1 MINNEI
7 YTFVKMI
14 KIMKSLFKL
23 ILIGLL
29 SSFITILFY
38 NNYDKYKIKV
48 KDLNYNKVIPVNYS
62 YSKKNSSTT
71 DFTIAAEK
79 SIDAVVHIKNTSLNS
94 NNNPSWY
101 RFFYEEKNYI
111 PERIGTGSGVIV
123 SPDGYIIT
131 NNHVIDG
138 YSEILVTTNDNKSYK
153 ANLVG
158 TDPGIDIAVLKIN
171 TDRMLPY
178 ISFGD
183 SDITKV
189 GEWVLA
195 VGNPFNLNSTVTA
208 GIISAKSR
216 DLNKYDNKNESYI
229 QTDAAVNKGNSGGA
243 LVNTNGELI
252 GINTAISSV
261 TGGFVGYSFAV
272 PSNVARK
279 VFEDIIEFGNVQKGL
294 LGVLGQALNSVVA
307 KKFGVVETE
316 GFYIN
321 EIEKGFGADISGLK
335 PGDIIKS
342 IDGIKI
348 NKFAD
353 LSGYLST
360 KRPGQK
366 VSIAFIRDN
375 IKKNVTVSLKKID
388 RINFYGMEL
397 RELNID
403 KKEEFNIDGG
413 LIISRM
419 GNERLYRNGINEGYI
434 ILEINNEKIYKVS
447 DVEKFSPYDLENIL
461 FINPAGEK
469 ERLFFR

>member
-1 MINNEI
+1 
-7 YTFVKMI
+7 
-14 KIMKSLFKL
+14 MKSLFKFVL
-23 ILIGLL
+23 IAIL
-29 SSFITILFY
+29 SSFISIVFY
-38 NNYDKYKIKV
+38 NNYYKSETIFNNF
-48 KDLNYNKVIPVNYS
+48 DYNKSVPVNYY
-62 YSKKNSSTT
+62 YSDKSSTST

-79 SIDAVVHIKNTSLNS
+79 TIDAVVHVKNTTLGS
-94 NNNPSWY
+94 NNNQSWY
-101 RFFYEEKNYI
+101 RFFYEGENDI
-111 PERIGTGSGVIV
+111 PERVGTGSGVIV

-138 YSEILVTTNDNKSYK
+138 YSEIEITTNNNKSYK
-153 ANLVG
+153 ANLIG
-158 TDPGIDIAVLKIN
+158 TDPGTDIAVLKIN
-171 TDRMLPY
+171 TDKILPY

-183 SDITKV
+183 SDITKI

-243 LVNTNGELI
+243 LVNTNGQLI

-279 VFEDIIEFGNVQKGL
+279 VFEDIIEFGDVQKGL
-294 LGVLGQALNSVVA
+294 LGVIGQALNSDIA
-307 KKFGVVETE
+307 KKFDVIETE
-316 GFYIN
+316 GFYIS

-342 IDGIKI
+342 IDGLKI

-366 VSIAFIRDN
+366 VSIMFIRKN
-375 IKKNVTVSLKKID
+375 LKKNVMITLKKIN

-397 RELNID
+397 RELNKN
-403 KKEEFNIDGG
+403 KKEEFNIDAG

-419 GNERLYRNGINEGYI
+419 RNERLYRNGIDEGHI
-434 ILEINNEKIYKVS
+434 ILEINNKKLYKVS
-447 DVEKFSPYDLENIL
+447 DIENFSPYDLENIL
-461 FINPAGEK
+461 FINPDGEK

>member
-1 MINNEI
+1 
-7 YTFVKMI
+7 
-14 KIMKSLFKL
+14 MKLFLKYL
-23 ILIGLL
+23 LIGVL
-29 SSFITILFY
+29 SGFISIYFY
-38 NNYDKYKIKV
+38 NYYDKSEIKFN
-48 KDLNYNKVIPVNYS
+48 DLNYSNSIPVNYL
-62 YSKKNSSTT
+62 YSNKNSIST
-71 DFTIAAEK
+71 DFTVAAEK
-79 SIDAVVHIKNTSLNS
+79 TIDAVVHVKNTSRSSS
-94 NNNPSWY
+94 NTPSWY
-101 RFFYEEKNYI
+101 RFFYEEENDI

-138 YSEILVTTNDNKSYK
+138 YSEIEITTNNNKSYK
-153 ANLVG
+153 ASLIG
-158 TDPGIDIAVLKIN
+158 TDPGTDIAVLKIN
-171 TDRMLPY
+171 TDSMLPY

-183 SDITKV
+183 SDNTKI

-243 LVNTNGELI
+243 LVNTNGQLI

-279 VFEDIIEFGNVQKGL
+279 VFEDIIEFGDVQKGL
-294 LGVLGQALNSVVA
+294 LGVIGQALNSDVA
-307 KKFGVVETE
+307 EKFGVFETE

-342 IDGIKI
+342 IDGLKI

-366 VSIAFIRDN
+366 VSIKYIRN
-375 IKKNVTVSLKKID
+375 NLEKNVMVILKKIN

-397 RELNID
+397 RELNKN

-419 GNERLYRNGINEGYI
+419 GNERLYRNGINEGHI
-434 ILEINNEKIYKVS
+434 ILEINNKKIYKVS

-461 FINPAGEK
+461 FINPEGEK

>member
-1 MINNEI
+1 MRSLLK
-7 YTFVKMI
+7 FV
-14 KIMKSLFKL
+14 
-23 ILIGLL
+23 LIGVL
-29 SSFITILFY
+29 SSFISIVFY
-38 NNYDKYKIKV
+38 NNYYKTETIDKIF
-48 KDLNYNKVIPVNYS
+48 DHNMSIPVNYY
-62 YSKKNSSTT
+62 YSDKSSTST
-71 DFTIAAEK
+71 DFTLAAEK
-79 SIDAVVHIKNTSLNS
+79 TIDAVVHVKNTTLSS
-94 NNNPSWY
+94 NNNQSWY
-101 RFFYEEKNYI
+101 RFFYEGENDI

-138 YSEILVTTNDNKSYK
+138 YSEIEITTNNNKSYK
-153 ANLVG
+153 ANLIG
-158 TDPGIDIAVLKIN
+158 TDPGTDIAVLKIN
-171 TDRMLPY
+171 TDQMLPY

-183 SDITKV
+183 SDITKI

-243 LVNTNGELI
+243 LVNTNGQLI

-279 VFEDIIEFGNVQKGL
+279 VFEDIIEFGDVQKGL
-294 LGVLGQALNSVVA
+294 LGVIGQALNSNLA
-307 KKFGVVETE
+307 EKFGVIETE

-321 EIEKGFGADISGLK
+321 EIEKGFGADIAGLK

-342 IDGIKI
+342 IDGLKI

-366 VSIAFIRDN
+366 VSILFIRN
-375 IKKNVTVSLKKID
+375 NLKKNVMITLKKIN

-397 RELNID
+397 RELNKN
-403 KKEEFNIDGG
+403 KKEEFNIDAG

-419 GNERLYRNGINEGYI
+419 GNERLYRNGINEGHI
-434 ILEINNEKIYKVS
+434 ILEINNKKVYKIS
-447 DVEKFSPYDLENIL
+447 DIEKFSPYDLENIL
-461 FINPAGEK
+461 FINPDGEK

>member
-1 MINNEI
+1 MKLFLKYLLTGVLSGFISI
-7 YTFVKMI
+7 Y
-14 KIMKSLFKL
+14 
-23 ILIGLL
+23 
-29 SSFITILFY
+29 FY
-38 NNYDKYKIKV
+38 NYFDKSEITFN
-48 KDLNYNKVIPVNYS
+48 DLNYNNSIPVNYL
-62 YSKKNSSTT
+62 YFNKNSIST
-71 DFTIAAEK
+71 DFTVAAEK
-79 SIDAVVHIKNTSLNS
+79 TIDAVVHVKNTSRISS
-94 NNNPSWY
+94 NTPSWY
-101 RFFYEEKNYI
+101 RFFYEEENDI

-138 YSEILVTTNDNKSYK
+138 YSEIEITTNNNKSYK
-153 ANLVG
+153 ASLIG
-158 TDPGIDIAVLKIN
+158 TDPGTDIAVLKIN
-171 TDRMLPY
+171 TDSMLPY

-183 SDITKV
+183 SDNTKI

-243 LVNTNGELI
+243 LINTNGQLI

-279 VFEDIIEFGNVQKGL
+279 VFEDIIEFGDVQKGL
-294 LGVLGQALNSVVA
+294 LGVIGQALNSDVA
-307 KKFGVVETE
+307 EKFGVFETE

-342 IDGIKI
+342 IDGLKI

-366 VSIAFIRDN
+366 VSIKYIRN
-375 IKKNVTVSLKKID
+375 NLEKNVMVILKKIN

-397 RELNID
+397 RELNKN

-419 GNERLYRNGINEGYI
+419 GNERLYRNGINEGHI
-434 ILEINNEKIYKVS
+434 ILEINNKKIYKVS

-461 FINPAGEK
+461 FINPEGEK

>member
-1 MINNEI
+1 MRSFLK
-7 YTFVKMI
+7 FV
-14 KIMKSLFKL
+14 
-23 ILIGLL
+23 LIGVL
-29 SSFITILFY
+29 SSFISIVFY
-38 NNYDKYKIKV
+38 NNYYKTETIDKIF
-48 KDLNYNKVIPVNYS
+48 DHNMSIPVNYY
-62 YSKKNSSTT
+62 YSDKSSTST
-71 DFTIAAEK
+71 NFTLAAEK
-79 SIDAVVHIKNTSLNS
+79 TIDAVVHVKNTTLSS
-94 NNNPSWY
+94 NNNQSWY
-101 RFFYEEKNYI
+101 RFFYEGENDI

-138 YSEILVTTNDNKSYK
+138 YSEIEITTNNNKSYK
-153 ANLVG
+153 ANLIG
-158 TDPGIDIAVLKIN
+158 TDPGTDIAVLKIN
-171 TDRMLPY
+171 TDQILPY

-183 SDITKV
+183 SDITKI

-243 LVNTNGELI
+243 LVNINGQLI

-279 VFEDIIEFGNVQKGL
+279 VFEDIIEFGDVQKGL
-294 LGVLGQALNSVVA
+294 LGVIGQALNSDVA
-307 KKFGVVETE
+307 EKFGVIETE

-321 EIEKGFGADISGLK
+321 EIEKGFGADIAGLK

-342 IDGIKI
+342 IDGLKI

-366 VSIAFIRDN
+366 VSILFIRN
-375 IKKNVTVSLKKID
+375 NLKKNVMITLKKIN

-397 RELNID
+397 RELNKN
-403 KKEEFNIDGG
+403 KKEEFNIDAG

-419 GNERLYRNGINEGYI
+419 GNERLYRNGINEGHI
-434 ILEINNEKIYKVS
+434 ILEINNKKVYKIS
-447 DVEKFSPYDLENIL
+447 DIEKFSPYDLENIL
-461 FINPAGEK
+461 FINPDGEK